1 MVKLKTSISSLFI
14 FLSLLSLPFLLAWKT
29 DVKAETSVIYVDS
42 RNILGP
48 WDGTIEHPYRN
59 ITSALK
65 NALDGYTIYVR
76 NGTYVENLLIN
87 KSVSLIGE
95 HTDLT
100 IIDGSGNENVVVI
113 TAENVTI
120 RNFTV
125 RNSGEDAM
133 NCGILLNY
141 SNRVV
146 VSYNKIIQNTNG
158 ISLRFSSNNIVLNN
172 TIFSNVLNGL
182 SLHYSSSNTISYNT
196 ITYNINAGIYLLS
209 SSNNMISGNTVL
221 SNYYG
226 IHLTLSGENTIYHN
240 NFNNTQQVYSDTT
253 NSWSYNSE
261 GNYWS
266 EYSGRDLNY
275 DGIGDDPYLVDS
287 TVQDNYPLT
296 GMFSIFYVDFQGKA
310 YAVPFICNSTIS
322 NFKFEVATET
332 ADRMIIFNVTGKEST
347 TGFCRIVILTELM
360 NYSLIVTI
368 DNEEVQPN
376 LLSPSNETHRF
387 LYVNYTFSTHTIKI
401 ISSKTMYLYTQ
412 LLGNY
417 AQLQSDF
424 DSLNAS
430 YYEFLDNY
438 TILSENYS
446 YLQEI
451 YNQLNNAFLE
461 HLSAYNESIRNF
473 QNLVYIF
480 AATIAIFLLITVY
493 LSKRAHVSASIKK
506 KVEEEQ
512 LT

>member
-1 MVKLKTSISSLFI
+1 MVELKTSILSLFI
-14 FLSLLSLPFLLAWKT
+14 FLSLLSPPVLLAWKT
-29 DVKAETSVIYVDS
+29 NVKAEASVIYVDL

-65 NALDGYTIYVR
+65 NALEGYTIYVR

-113 TAENVTI
+113 TAENVTV

-125 RNSGEDAM
+125 RNSGGDAM

-141 SNRVV
+141 SSRVV
-146 VSYNKIIQNTNG
+146 ISYNKIMQNTNG

-172 TIFSNVLNGL
+172 TISFNVLNGL
-182 SLHYSSSNTISYNT
+182 SLHYSSSNTISDNTISYNT
-196 ITYNINAGIYLLS
+196 NAGIYLLS
-209 SSNNMISGNTVL
+209 SSNNMISGNTVF

-226 IHLTLSGENTIYHN
+226 IHLTLSGENIIYHN
-240 NFNNTQQVYSDTT
+240 NFNNTQQAYSDTV
-253 NSWSYNSE
+253 NSWSHDGE

-275 DGIGDDPYLVDS
+275 DGIGDFSYAVDS
-287 TVQDNYPLT
+287 TIQDNYPLM
-296 GMFSIFYVDFQGKA
+296 GMFSIFYVDFLGKI

-322 NFKFEVATET
+322 DFKFEVATET
-332 ADRMIIFNVTGKEST
+332 ADRMMIFNVAGNESA
-347 TGFCRIVILTELM
+347 TGFCRIIILTELM

-368 DNEEVQPN
+368 DNEEVPLN

-412 LLGNY
+412 LLGDY
-417 AQLQSDF
+417 AKLQSDF
-424 DSLNAS
+424 NSLNTS
-430 YYEFLDNY
+430 YYQLQG
-438 TILSENYS
+438 NYS
-446 YLQEI
+446 SLQEI
-451 YNQLNNAFLE
+451 YNQLNNALLE
-461 HLSAYNESIRNF
+461 HLSAYTESQRSF

-480 AATIAIFLLITVY
+480 AATVAIFLLTTIY
-493 LSKRAHVSASIKK
+493 LSKRAHVSVSIKEK
-506 KVEEEQ
+506 
-512 LT
+512 

>member
-1 MVKLKTSISSLFI
+1 L
-14 FLSLLSLPFLLAWKT
+14 
-29 DVKAETSVIYVDS
+29 DVKAENSIIYVDW
-42 RNILGP
+42 RNTIGP
-48 WDGTIEHPYRN
+48 WNGTLTNPYQN

-100 IIDGSGNENVVVI
+100 IIDGSGIENVIIVM
-113 TAENVTI
+113 AENVTI
-120 RNFTV
+120 KNFTV
-125 RNSGEDAM
+125 QNSGTDAV

-141 SNRVV
+141 SSGVV

-158 ISLRFSSNNIVLNN
+158 ISLRFSSNNMLLNN
-172 TIFSNVLNGL
+172 TISSNVLNGI

-196 ITYNINAGIYLLS
+196 ITYNTNAGIYLLS
-209 SSNNMISGNTVL
+209 SSNNMISGNTVF

-226 IHLTLSGENTIYHN
+226 IHLTLSGENIIYHN
-240 NFNNTQQVYSDTT
+240 NFNNTQQAYADTM
-253 NSWSYNSE
+253 NSWSYNAE
-261 GNYWS
+261 GNHWS
-266 EYSGRDLNY
+266 DYSGRDLNY
-275 DGIGDDPYLVDS
+275 DGIGDDPYLTDS
-287 TVQDNYPLT
+287 MVQDNYPLS
-296 GMFSIFYVDFQGKA
+296 GMFSIFYVDFQGKM

-332 ADRMIIFNVTGKEST
+332 ADRVILFNVTGKEAT

-360 NYSLIVTI
+360 NYSLIVII
-368 DNEEVQPN
+368 DDVEVPSN

-387 LYVNYTFSTHTIKI
+387 LYVNYTFSAHTIRI

-412 LLGNY
+412 LLGDY
-417 AQLQSDF
+417 AKLQSDF
-424 DSLNAS
+424 NSLNTS
-430 YYEFLDNY
+430 YYQFLNNY

-446 YLQEI
+446 SLQEI
-451 YNQLNNAFLE
+451 CNQLNNDLRE
-461 HLSAYNESIRNF
+461 HLSAYTESLRNF

-480 AATIAIFLLITVY
+480 AATVAIFLLTTIY
-493 LSKRAHVSASIKK
+493 LSKRAHVSFQAKK
-506 KVEEEQ
+506 KAEDEK